1 VIIFQEQKKIISYEN
16 RLCNAY
22 LSANRAPEYI
32 NQIQSSFDTAKND
45 EEIADMAA
53 RFPKGTVIGILEKC
67 PELTDQSKFM
77 TAFNK

>member
-1 VIIFQEQKKIISYEN
+1 MVSYEN

-22 LSANRAPEYI
+22 LSSNRAPEYI
-32 NQIQSSFDTAKND
+32 NQMQQSLQNAKSD

-67 PELTDQSKFM
+67 PELTDQSMPSHDKSDH
-77 TAFNK
+77 NY